1 MRGIQR
7 ALEREASVERLHR
20 PARLLFL
27 RSMKL
32 LRTLLILGSV
42 FVATGLLSAKEFEG
56 VIKMEIRD
64 GKNAM
69 PMEYSVK
76 KNKVRMDLAA
86 EGMTMTSLLDLD
98 KKEMITLM
106 PQQNMYMVFP
116 FQEALEEATKGRKG
130 PEVTKTG
137 ETEEILGYLCT
148 KYVTTEGRNTTE
160 IWAAEG
166 IGMFMGMG
174 TGKAGPMGKQ
184 APRTPWEEE
193 MIRNGFF
200 PMRVVTKNRSGKETS
215 RMEVVALDRR
225 TLPDSHFAIP
235 EGFQRFDMGGMM
247 KGLMKGL
254 VPGAK

>member
-1 MRGIQR
+1 
-7 ALEREASVERLHR
+7 
-20 PARLLFL
+20 
-27 RSMKL
+27 MKL
-32 LRTLLILGSV
+32 LRTLFILGSV

-64 GKNAM
+64 GKDAV

-86 EGMTMTSLLDLD
+86 EGMTFTSLLDVEKREL
-98 KKEMITLM
+98 ITLM
-106 PQQNMYMVFP
+106 PQQRMYMVIP
-116 FQEALEEATKGRKG
+116 FQEAVEEVTKGRKG
-130 PEVTKTG
+130 PEVTKTD
-137 ETEEILGYLCT
+137 ETEEILGYTCT

-166 IGMFMGMG
+166 IGMFMGMN
-174 TGKAGPMGKQ
+174 TGKGGPMGKQ
-184 APRTPWEEE
+184 APRSAWEEE

-200 PMRVVTKNRSGKETS
+200 PLRVVTKNRSGKETS
-215 RMEVVALDRR
+215 RMEVVALDSRS
-225 TLPDSHFAIP
+225 LPDSHFAIP

-254 VPGAK
+254 VPGSK